1 LQRKELAMVAGRARV
16 TDPTFEPIHTLADGT
31 RVRLDLIGPRDRNDL
46 VAGFTGLSRR
56 SRYLRFFSAM
66 PNLPG
71 PLLDSLLNTDADHH
85 VAIGARLLDADGRA
99 AAPIIGVARYFRV
112 DDGAPHT
119 VEPAVAV
126 VDSLHGRGL
135 GRLLLKAM
143 TRHARSRGITKMRAH
158 ALADNARIRQILAAS
173 RAVLVERDGPVMV
186 YDVDIRSRKRRD
198 SLVELGMMYRETN
211 GAASP
216 KIGDR

>member
-1 LQRKELAMVAGRARV
+1 MVAGRARV
-16 TDPTFEPIHTLADGT
+16 TDPAFEPIHTLTDGT
-31 RVRLDLIGPRDRNDL
+31 AVRLDLIGPRDRNDL

-66 PNLPG
+66 PDLPG
-71 PLLDSLLNTDADHH
+71 PLLDSLLNTDTDYH
-85 VAIGARLLDADGRA
+85 VAIGARLLDADGLA
-99 AAPIIGVARYFRV
+99 AAPIVGVARYFRV
-112 DDGAPHT
+112 ADGAPDT

-135 GRLLLKAM
+135 GKLLLKAM

-173 RAVLVERDGPVMV
+173 HAVLVERDGPVLV
-186 YDVDIRSRKRRD
+186 YDVDIRSRKHRE
-198 SLVELGMMYRETN
+198 SLVELGMMYRQASD
-211 GAASP
+211 AAAP
-216 KIGDR
+216 KKANR

>member
-1 LQRKELAMVAGRARV
+1 MVAGRARV
-16 TDPTFEPIHTLADGT
+16 TDPTFEPFHTLPDGT

-66 PNLPG
+66 PDLPG
-71 PLLDSLLNTDADHH
+71 PLLDSLLNTDADRH
-85 VAIGARLLDADGRA
+85 VAIGARLVDADGRV
-99 AAPIIGVARYFRV
+99 AAPIVGVARYFRV
-112 DDGAPHT
+112 ADGTPDT

-173 RAVLVERDGPVMV
+173 QAVLVERDGPVMV

-211 GAASP
+211 GAAAR
-216 KIGDR
+216 KIDDR